1 MAVPIYVIHFGKE
14 AASINE
20 GQSIAKQVI
29 ESDNQVVDSDY
40 MWKITTKYYSATV
53 QFVFVSSDDF
63 TKMTEDVEAVL
74 FVTPQSA
81 KELSDWYAKA
91 SAARGGADV
100 SPSVALVLEHG
111 TDDVG
116 DDAQKQ
122 EILEWCLDNSAEY
135 VHLDQESDEYNK
147 EGVLRV
153 AEALQMNQ
161 WSNAVMVDRGTRQ
174 RPGGMPN
181 PVPKAVE
188 AREEED
194 ISDENDGGDDD
205 SDEDEDGV
213 LDVDGSVPNVPD
225 SFMMFEGN
233 DDDGMFDDFDMF
245 GANMEK
251 TIESLQALRS
261 KAQTLPDDQ
270 RRELALRVALSFARQ
285 VGEDTDEFEDLV
297 DDSIKIDP
305 ECDAVAKSLFA
316 GLELSTKIDCAA
328 NGIKPSSGAGCP
340 PPPPL
345 TKQKQQGKASKKN
358 KKGKKK

>member
-1 MAVPIYVIHFGKE
+1 MAVPIYVVHFGTE
-14 AASINE
+14 PTSINE
-20 GQSIAKQVI
+20 GQNIVKQVI

-40 MWKITTKYYSATV
+40 TWKITTKYYSATV
-53 QFVFVSSDDF
+53 QFVFISSDDF
-63 TKMTEDVEAVL
+63 TKISENVEAVL
-74 FVTPQSA
+74 FVTPQSV
-81 KELSDWYAKA
+81 KELSDWYTKA
-91 SAARGGADV
+91 SAACGGADI
-100 SPSVALVLEHG
+100 SPSVALVLEHD
-111 TDDVG
+111 TDDVTSDG
-116 DDAQKQ
+116 DAQKQ

-135 VHLDQESDEYNK
+135 VHLDQESDEFNK

-161 WSNAVMVDRGTRQ
+161 WSNAVMADRGIRQ
-174 RPGGMPN
+174 RPSLIPNIPPN
-181 PVPKAVE
+181 PKE
-188 AREEED
+188 SIEKDED
-194 ISDENDGGDDD
+194 DEDDD
-205 SDEDEDGV
+205 GEIEDDM
-213 LDVDGSVPNVPD
+213 LDIDGSVPDVPE
-225 SFMMFEGN
+225 SFMNFNGG

-285 VGEDTDEFEDLV
+285 VGEDTDEFEELV

-328 NGIKPSSGAGCP
+328 NGVKPSSGANR

-345 TKQKQQGKASKKN
+345 TKQQPHQQGKNTKKS